1 MMAAQGVV
9 KAMSHK
15 DLIVWQKAMDLV
27 VLVYKLAE
35 SFPKE
40 ETYRLTSQMTRSV
53 VSVPANIAE
62 GNARGSRKDYAR
74 FLAISKGSL
83 METETYVF
91 LAMRLGYLSEAE
103 TAASLKLIT
112 EISKMLTKL
121 RTRLLNS

>member
-1 MMAAQGVV
+1 MAAQGVV